1 MRKIFKFNVN
11 NFSIMYL
18 LGFFYLILPYAL
30 AEKKDNI
37 KFLND
42 SADQANKQQF
52 ENILLPMPSGD
63 FNSSSLKVLKGR
75 NPFNEITST
84 DSENIDNVYESI
96 KFKGVAKSKNIKYA
110 IIESNQ
116 IQKFYQSGDVLHN
129 GFLIKSISI
138 KNATVDIT
146 NGFKDYRLSLIGFS
160 KQK

>member
-18 LGFFYLILPYAL
+18 LGFFYLTLPYAL
-30 AEKKDNI
+30 AEKKDTI

-42 SADQANKQQF
+42 SADQVNKQQF

-63 FNSSSLKVLKGR
+63 YNSSSLKVLKGR
-75 NPFNEITST
+75 NPFNEITSS
-84 DSENIDNVYESI
+84 DSEDIDNVYESI
-96 KFKGVAKSKNIKYA
+96 KFKGVAKSKNIEYA

-116 IQKFYQSGDVLHN
+116 IQKFYRSGDVLHN

-138 KNATVDIT
+138 KNATVDIS
-146 NGFKDYRLSLIGFS
+146 NGLKNYRLSLIGFS